1 MFLTWLKPKP
11 ATPRPPPRAMCSCAP
26 RPTSPDL
33 ATSPRSRCTSH
44 TYQISPYLPLTS
56 ARCAPRP
63 TRTTFCSGSPRP
75 ADESGGE
82 MRLRAAGPH
91 FCACVRSF
99 RGCALRGAR
108 HEAPS
113 LRLLCAGYDKT
124 AKKRTFACS
133 PRPLPPWGPRRLAGV
148 HIPSLPTGA
157 VRAAASASPVSL
169 RRLHSW
175 RSAVWAIWADVLV
188 RSEDGLVTTLLLI
201 RRVHLPSEPRPL
213 LEQPPAGASRA
224 PANTRLA
231 CLR

>member
-1 MFLTWLKPKP
+1 MVATFSREWYVP
-11 ATPRPPPRAMCSCAP
+11 ANTVRTTCVSR
-26 RPTSPDL
+26 RRRR
-33 ATSPRSRCTSH
+33 RSSTSH
-44 TYQISPYLPLTS
+44 LCSHQILILVTNAIRRGRYGV
-56 ARCAPRP
+56 RCG
-63 TRTTFCSGSPRP
+63 TTGYVKT
-75 ADESGGE
+75 
-82 MRLRAAGPH
+82 GPN
-91 FCACVRSF
+91 V
-99 RGCALRGAR
+99 
-108 HEAPS
+108 
-113 LRLLCAGYDKT
+113 
-124 AKKRTFACS
+124 TFACS

>member
-1 MFLTWLKPKP
+1 MKGCLQRETQKMPNVVP
-11 ATPRPPPRAMCSCAP
+11 GPPPF
-26 RPTSPDL
+26 
-33 ATSPRSRCTSH
+33 ATSD
-44 TYQISPYLPLTS
+44 I
-56 ARCAPRP
+56 
-63 TRTTFCSGSPRP
+63 
-75 ADESGGE
+75 
-82 MRLRAAGPH
+82 
-91 FCACVRSF
+91 
-99 RGCALRGAR
+99 ALR
-108 HEAPS
+108 PS
-113 LRLLCAGYDKT
+113 ASLNRSSSAHGGQQAGDGAGYDKT
-124 AKKRTFACS
+124 AKKWTFACS

-157 VRAAASASPVSL
+157 VRAAASASPVSP

>member
-1 MFLTWLKPKP
+1 MLVLFHQCPLS
-11 ATPRPPPRAMCSCAP
+11 RPLGRGGVSGPTADREAGEAIARAPWRSSANKALRSAP
-26 RPTSPDL
+26 RTGYVK
-33 ATSPRSRCTSH
+33 T
-44 TYQISPYLPLTS
+44 
-56 ARCAPRP
+56 
-63 TRTTFCSGSPRP
+63 
-75 ADESGGE
+75 
-82 MRLRAAGPH
+82 GPN
-91 FCACVRSF
+91 V
-99 RGCALRGAR
+99 
-108 HEAPS
+108 
-113 LRLLCAGYDKT
+113 
-124 AKKRTFACS
+124 TFACS